1 MQGAIDMVQMQLTR
15 LPLLEAPVPLE
26 AARAAI
32 PAAPLPMLLAKTPA
46 DPSRSGTGT
55 TRV

>member
-1 MQGAIDMVQMQLTR
+1 MVQMQLTR
-15 LPLLEAPVPLE
+15 PPTALPLLEGPVPLE
-26 AARAAI
+26 AAI
-32 PAAPLPMLLAKTPA
+32 LAAPLPMLLAQAPA